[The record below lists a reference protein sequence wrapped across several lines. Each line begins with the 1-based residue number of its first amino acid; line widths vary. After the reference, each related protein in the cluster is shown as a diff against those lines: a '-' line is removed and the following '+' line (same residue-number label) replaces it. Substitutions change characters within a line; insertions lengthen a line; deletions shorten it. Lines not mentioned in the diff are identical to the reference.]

1 MEWYN
6 DKRCG
11 RECPIGGTYAVWNGK
26 LQLYNRA
33 IVNGHNDDYFTDVLR
48 VLNKSV
54 IFSSFKR
61 REYDKYSIR
70 KELGKPTYS
79 SLIGVCCKIPIHN

>member
-11 RECPIGGTYAVWNGK
+11 RECPIGGMWNGK
-26 LQLYNRA
+26 LQLYRA
-33 IVNGHNDDYFTDVLR
+33 VVNGHNDDYFTDVLR